1 MLTLDQTTLYYR
13 NLSNAYVKENYSGLT
28 DEVNAWALQVPR
40 GSKAKSKMS
49 VRSVSTPSLTNASSS
64 CPPRSSGSARPAAR
78 PIARSALT
86 NSVKV
91 KNTDSDDEVQ
101 IVQDTGF
108 ISDQDET
115 MGEERDA
122 AVKSPP
128 KAGRRVS
135 SSASPYK
142 IIVFIYLTSFLMLDH
157 CQT

>member
-40 GSKAKSKMS
+40 GSKAKSKTS
-49 VRSVSTPSLTNASSS
+49 VRSASTPSLTNASSS
-64 CPPRSSGSARPAAR
+64 RPPRSSGSAR

-135 SSASPYK
+135 SSVSPYK
-142 IIVFIYLTSFLMLDH
+142 IIVFIYLTPFLMLDH